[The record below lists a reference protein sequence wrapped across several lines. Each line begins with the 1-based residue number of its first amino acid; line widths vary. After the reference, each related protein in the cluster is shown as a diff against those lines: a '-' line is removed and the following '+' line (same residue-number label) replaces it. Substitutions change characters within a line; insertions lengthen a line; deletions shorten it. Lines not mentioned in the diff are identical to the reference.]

1 MTRNVKGI
9 TDCLRRGQTR
19 LLSTFRQFED
29 SDWAQIVYRQP
40 TPWTVRDL
48 LAHLVS
54 AEIGLF
60 HVARDVAEGGEG
72 APAGFDYDGHNATE
86 QTRLANCKPPHLLKE
101 LTKAREQTIQ
111 WAAGL
116 TERQLSL
123 VGNHPG
129 LGRVDLETILKAMHG
144 HQLLHL
150 RDLQAAL
157 RAPSATHDDTPA
169 QGVNRADPAGE
180 RT

>member
-1 MTRNVKGI
+1 MTRSVKQV
-9 TDCLRRGQTR
+9 TARLRRGR
-19 LLSTFRQFED
+19 ARVLSTFQQCED
-29 SDWAQIVYRQP
+29 DDWEQIVYRQP

-60 HVARDVAEGGEG
+60 SIARDVAEGGEG
-72 APAGFDYDGHNATE
+72 SPEGFDYDGHNATE
-86 QTRLANCKPPHLLKE
+86 QARLADCKPSHLLKE
-101 LTKAREQTIQ
+101 LAKAREETIQ

-116 TERQLSL
+116 AEHQLSL
-123 VGNHPG
+123 IGNHPG
-129 LGRVDLETILKAMHG
+129 LGKVDLETMLNAMHG

-157 RAPSATHDDTPA
+157 QAPSAAQEDTPA
-169 QGVNRADPAGE
+169 G
-180 RT
+180 T